1 MISKETLRIRWA
13 TAVAVILML
22 WSNPSWGIT
31 LTWNPNTET
40 DLAGYYIYQCS
51 QQPCSRTSGTATRL
65 ATLGKVTSFNVGTP
79 AVIQY
84 YLITAYDF
92 ANNESTDSSV
102 ATYIPA
108 GTPPPPASATVN
120 LTVVG
125 SPTLGQP
132 WSVQATTNAA
142 GTVSMQVW
150 INGIL
155 DHTEGISP
163 FCGFGDNGTAC
174 TTVLKP
180 YGTYTMEFR
189 ALSNGVEVA
198 RQAIVVTASAVS
210 APPPPTAAPSSSTAM
225 LTLVGSPTQGQP
237 WSVQATTSATG
248 TVSMQVW
255 INGVLDHTEG
265 TSPYCAFG
273 DNGAACTTILKP
285 YGTYTI
291 EFRAL
296 SNGVEVA
303 RQAMVVNATAAISGA
318 SPAPAT
324 ASVGLTVIGSPTLGQ
339 PWSVQATTNAAGT
352 VSMQVWIN
360 GALDHTEGISPFCAF
375 HDNGTACT
383 TVLKPKG
390 TYTMEFRAL
399 SNGIEVARQA
409 MVVTA
414 K

>member
-1 MISKETLRIRWA
+1 MKTKETLRIRWA
-13 TAVAVILML
+13 TAVALILIL

-40 DLAGYYIYQCS
+40 DLAGYFIYQCS

-92 ANNESTDSSV
+92 SNNESTDSTI

-108 GTPPPPASATVN
+108 GTPPPPASATVS

-132 WSVQATTNAA
+132 WSVQGTTNAA

-150 INGIL
+150 INGVL
-155 DHTEGISP
+155 DHTEGYSP
-163 FCGFGDNGTAC
+163 FCAFGDNGTAC

-180 YGTYTMEFR
+180 YGTYTIEFR
-189 ALSNGVEVA
+189 ALSNGLEVA
-198 RQAIVVTASAVS
+198 RQAVVVTASAVS
-210 APPPPTAAPSSSTAM
+210 APPPPTVAPSSATTM
-225 LTLVGSPTQGQP
+225 LTLVGSPTLGQP
-237 WSVQATTSATG
+237 WSVQGTTSATG

-255 INGVLDHTEG
+255 INGVLDHTES

-273 DNGAACTTILKP
+273 DNGTACTKVLKP

-303 RQAMVVNATAAISGA
+303 RQATLVNATATVSGA
-318 SPAPAT
+318 SPPPAA
-324 ASVGLTVIGSPTLGQ
+324 ASVGLNVIGSPTLGQ
-339 PWSVQATTNAAGT
+339 PWSVQATTNAAGA

-409 MVVTA
+409 IVVTA